1 MVRGLTWSRKASTAS
16 SPPRTMRRLRPLLW
30 EEGAQVMSEEELMLC
45 ALITDARRSDSETPV
60 ISPGGYMRGM
70 VEACLLGNL
79 NLAGSLIGL
88 NERRLAEEQGGGQ

>member
-1 MVRGLTWSRKASTAS
+1 
-16 SPPRTMRRLRPLLW
+16 
-30 EEGAQVMSEEELMLC
+30 MLC
-45 ALITDARRSDSETPV
+45 ALMTDARRSDSETPV